1 MEIGI
6 IKSKV
11 KNAVKKYKY
20 AVLVFIIGLILLL
33 VPGKANQTAGS
44 TTATQAIKTEL
55 TLEQKLSAVLS
66 QVYGAGKVEVILT
79 RAAGE
84 EVIYQTNKDRSVG
97 NSAEQQK
104 DSTVTITDSNRNQS
118 GLIKQI
124 NPEKYLGA
132 IVLCQGA
139 DEPAIRL
146 VIVEA
151 VSRITGLGANKI
163 SVLRMK

>member
-20 AVLVFIIGLILLL
+20 AVLVLIIGLILLL

-44 TTATQAIKTEL
+44 TTQTQEIKTEL
-55 TLEQKLSAVLS
+55 TLEQKLSAILS

-104 DSTVTITDSNRNQS
+104 DTTVTVTDSSRNQS

-124 NPEKYLGA
+124 NPEQYLGA